1 MFWTAMASFVCLPVE
16 AAEDIV
22 FIGDGGENA
31 KPFLSKPIPVK
42 PGGCYRFTFAVRRDN
57 DAFGRCVTSGFP
69 GQNVDVTEVPVD
81 WQNVSYALIG
91 PDGVKELSAK
101 FGIWRVNGSYRV
113 RGDWKVEEVV
123 PHFAMCDA
131 GELGTGESVNGNVY
145 TLLWDDNE
153 EYWFVYKNDQQL
165 YRYDAYD
172 YDFAYNS
179 FDVVDGHLVAGIR
192 GAWSSP
198 SYWIDGNKLTLDIDP
213 YFNSVKLEAYARE
226 GIDDLFVIYRVD
238 DESIWYQF
246 KGQSHHLP
254 SAYIVSQA
262 MIVDGDS
269 YILALNR
276 DLDQALLYM
285 NGYKYT
291 LNRPLRDGDEYQ
303 SWRGMMRRYGNDVY
317 VLTNTWGKHSQIY
330 KRNEPIDM
338 SARIEL
344 RYVAGDDEHEKPL
357 SDCGITDFIVL
368 PPHYFL

>member
-1 MFWTAMASFVCLPVE
+1 MKQIFFMLALLAMMTLMGCKDSNDEPDPNKPPRIYVAIIDDYYNSYVYDIEGNTIYECPQYSQIIKLASEGNNWYAVKSTRHDNQSMLEVLKNGKVQFQ
-16 AAEDIV
+16 
-22 FIGDGGENA
+22 
-31 KPFLSKPIPVK
+31 IPT
-42 PGGCYRFTFAVRRDN
+42 P
-57 DAFGRCVTSGFP
+57 P
-69 GQNVDVTEVPVD
+69 
-81 WQNVSYALIG
+81 
-91 PDGVKELSAK
+91 
-101 FGIWRVNGSYRV
+101 YRV
-113 RGDWKVEEVV
+113 EGMCVE
-123 PHFAMCDA
+123 
-131 GELGTGESVNGNVY
+131 NGNVY

-368 PPHYFL
+368 PPK

>member
-1 MFWTAMASFVCLPVE
+1 MLALLAMMTLMGCKDSNDEPDPNKPPRIYVAIIDDYYNSYVYDIEGNTIYECPQYSQIIKLASEGNNWYAVKSTRHDNQSMLEVLKNGKVQFQ
-16 AAEDIV
+16 
-22 FIGDGGENA
+22 
-31 KPFLSKPIPVK
+31 IPT
-42 PGGCYRFTFAVRRDN
+42 P
-57 DAFGRCVTSGFP
+57 P
-69 GQNVDVTEVPVD
+69 
-81 WQNVSYALIG
+81 
-91 PDGVKELSAK
+91 
-101 FGIWRVNGSYRV
+101 YRV
-113 RGDWKVEEVV
+113 EGMCVENGD
-123 PHFAMCDA
+123 
-131 GELGTGESVNGNVY
+131 VY
-145 TLLWDDNE
+145 TLLWDDNDD
-153 EYWFVYKNDQQL
+153 YWFVYKNDQQL

-338 SARIEL
+338 SAHIEL
-344 RYVAGDDEHEKPL
+344 RYVAGNDAHEMPL
-357 SDCGITDFIVL
+357 SDIDIVDFIVL
-368 PPHYFL
+368 PPK

>member
-1 MFWTAMASFVCLPVE
+1 MKQIFFMLALLAMMTLMGCKDSNDEPDPNKQPRIYVAIIDDYYNSYVYDIEGNTIYECPQYSQIIKLASE
-16 AAEDIV
+16 
-22 FIGDGGENA
+22 GKNW
-31 KPFLSKPIPVK
+31 
-42 PGGCYRFTFAVRRDN
+42 YAVRSRHDDN
-57 DAFGRCVTSGFP
+57 NYNSVLYEVLKNGQVQFQIPYKAEGMCV
-69 GQNVDVTEVPVD
+69 E
-81 WQNVSYALIG
+81 
-91 PDGVKELSAK
+91 
-101 FGIWRVNGSYRV
+101 
-113 RGDWKVEEVV
+113 
-123 PHFAMCDA
+123 
-131 GELGTGESVNGNVY
+131 NGNVY

-344 RYVAGDDEHEKPL
+344 RYVAGNDAHEMPL
-357 SDCGITDFIVL
+357 SDIDIVDFIVL
-368 PPHYFL
+368 PPK